1 MALIV
6 EDGTGRADADTYCA
20 LADATTYHA
29 AMGNAAWAAL
39 ATDEVRE
46 QALRRATL
54 YMGQTYRLRWAG
66 YRKTDTQ
73 ALDWPRHNVPKPDTS
88 DGRFMAYYDDDVVPV
103 EVRNACA
110 DLALKASAGDLLAD
124 QSQAVIERTVG
135 PITTKYAAGSSATKR
150 FVAVDRLLAPLL
162 ADGGSSSALRLVRG

>member
-1 MALIV
+1 MAMIT
-6 EDGTGRADADTYCA
+6 EDGTGRADAESFCS

-39 ATDEVRE
+39 ATDALRE
-46 QALRRATL
+46 QALRRATV

-66 YRKTDTQ
+66 YRRTDTQ

-88 DGRFMAYYDDDVVPV
+88 DGRFVAYYSETSVPT

-110 DLALKASAGDLLAD
+110 ELALKASAGELLAD
-124 QSQAVIERTVG
+124 VGQAVTERTVG
-135 PITTKYAAGSSATKR
+135 PITTKYAAGSVAVKR
-150 FVAVDRLLAPLL
+150 YMAVDRLLGPLL
-162 ADGGSSSALRLVRG
+162 ADGGSSSALRLVRA